1 MGKFIGYLVKAE
13 TYMVTLAQ
21 VESANKHD
29 HHAKQPTT

>member
-13 TYMVTLAQ
+13 AYMVILAQ
-21 VESANKHD
+21 VELVNKHD